1 MVTHL
6 HYCVRA
12 SSIPIIILIWMLP
25 KLFKWIC
32 VGFIFTITISGVAQV
47 HSRSTCL
54 NRRMKDIM
62 EGGGKGGGSL
72 IWSSCLYPPPLSLS
86 FLFPLLLPIYHR
98 FFTKRWADTS
108 DFFILR
114 GHNYLPMSPHPFGI
128 QNSCPKYCSHLNIN
142 NMPTPYSV
150 HHCFGVSK
158 LPARTQSGMR
168 PGERCP
174 RI

>member
-1 MVTHL
+1 MRWFYFHNNHQWRSPSSLKGHL
-6 HYCVRA
+6 SQSEDEGYY
-12 SSIPIIILIWMLP
+12 
-25 KLFKWIC
+25 
-32 VGFIFTITISGVAQV
+32 
-47 HSRSTCL
+47 
-54 NRRMKDIM
+54 
-62 EGGGKGGGSL
+62 GGGGVREGVL
-72 IWSSCLYPPPLSLS
+72 SSEVLVSTPPLSFSLS
-86 FLFPLLLPIYHR
+86 FSPFTTV

-150 HHCFGVSK
+150 HDCFGVSK